1 MKVTIKDIAERA
13 GVSVSAVS
21 FALNDKPGVSRVTKD
36 KIHRVAD
43 ELGYAYHLNK
53 TNGTP
58 DMTGD
63 VVKVLKLVRH
73 GHTINASHSF
83 FIDAYIEG
91 INEIAHQ
98 QGITIEIGTFGE
110 QTPLASILATIN
122 QGSPTLGYLVLGTE
136 LSEEEIKTIIATNR
150 NIVFMDTLA
159 DYLQGHFVTMNNTDT
174 VFQAISHL
182 QQFGHTKI
190 GLITSSVSTQNFHL
204 RERAFHQVM
213 QDLGL
218 SVYDHFTVDVDS
230 TFDGAYKDMLAFLAK
245 DPELPSAFFATNDI
259 MALGVMKALHERGFN
274 IPEDISLVGFDN
286 IPMSEMSSPP
296 LTTIDVYKHKIAQ
309 HALQILLSQ
318 QGSKPCHTS
327 IKTVIDGRLIV
338 RSSVKNLTK

>member
-21 FALNDKPGVSRVTKD
+21 FALNNKPGVSRGTKD

-53 TNGTP
+53 AAGSP
-58 DMTGD
+58 EMTGD

-110 QTPLASILATIN
+110 HTPLSAILATIN
-122 QGSPTLGYLVLGTE
+122 QGSPTIGYLVLGTE
-136 LSEEEIKTIIATNR
+136 LSEDDMRAIIATDR

-159 DYLQGHFVTMNNTDT
+159 DYLPGHFVTMNNTDT

-182 QQFGHTKI
+182 KEFGHTKI
-190 GLITSSVSTQNFHL
+190 GLIKSSVSTQNFHL
-204 RERAFHQVM
+204 RERAFNQVM
-213 QDLGL
+213 QDLDL
-218 SVYDHFTVDVDS
+218 AFNEQFTVDVDS
-230 TFDGAYKDMLAFLAK
+230 TFDGAYKDMLAYLDK
-245 DPELPSAFFATNDI
+245 KPTLPTAFFATNDI
-259 MALGVMKALHERGFN
+259 IALGVMKALHERSFN

-309 HALQILLSQ
+309 HALQILLSR

-327 IKTVIDGRLIV
+327 IKTVIGGRLIV
-338 RSSVKNLTK
+338 RASVKNLIK